1 MNFLLAVVLALSID
15 TDGMIKINGQR
26 TFMLGLYDFAKTSD
40 PKTSDQWKDARDA
53 GFNLVHTNATATDLQ
68 KAAQHGLYA
77 WTGVGALNG
86 TNEAAIRKTVET
98 LRNEQ
103 ALILWETED
112 EPTFVWK
119 KPLEIRTPAER
130 IIATRK
136 LVQSLDPK
144 RLFYLNQSPTNLV
157 STLRKYN
164 EGTDV
169 VATDV
174 YPVIPRGLRNQYAL
188 WPDGQQGDF
197 LNESISQ
204 VGQYMD
210 KMRQVS
216 GPSKPVFMV
225 LQGFAWESIQK
236 EPDPKMMLYPTK
248 EQGRFMAYQSI
259 VHGANGILYW
269 GLHLGPANNPAWQ
282 TARAVASEL
291 KQIPGEI
298 AARPLPA
305 KLALEYFDTGHSLD
319 RGIAYTVRPSKDSV
333 LVIAVNEDKNPVDV
347 AISGLSEYKSCQV
360 EFGTQ
365 TATLRNG
372 VLRHLF
378 EPFGARV
385 FRCRR

>member
-1 MNFLLAVVLALSID
+1 MNLLLAAALALSID
-15 TDGMIKINGQR
+15 TDGMIKVNGER
-26 TFMLGLYDFAKTSD
+26 TFMVGLYDFAKTAD
-40 PKTSDQWKDARDA
+40 PWREARDA
-53 GFNLVHTNATATDLQ
+53 GFNLTHTGATPADLQ
-68 KAAQHGLYA
+68 KAGKYDFYA
-77 WTGVGALNG
+77 WTTVGALNG
-86 TNEAAIRKTVET
+86 KNEAAIRKTVES
-98 LRNEQ
+98 LRNEP

-136 LVQSLDPK
+136 LVQSLDPT
-144 RLFYLNQSPTNLV
+144 RLFYLNQSPTHLV

-174 YPVIPRGLRNQYAL
+174 YPVIPRGIRDQYAL

-204 VGQYMD
+204 TGQYAD
-210 KMRQVS
+210 KMRQVA
-216 GPSKPVFMV
+216 GPGRPVFMV

-236 EPDPKMMLYPTK
+236 EPDPKKLLYPTK

-259 VHGANGILYW
+259 AHGANGILYW

-282 TARAVASEL
+282 TARAVATEL
-291 KQIPGEI
+291 KQIHAELS
-298 AARPLPA
+298 ARSIPVKLP
-305 KLALEYFDTGHSLD
+305 LEYFETGHSLD
-319 RGIAYTVRPSKDSV
+319 RGIAYTLRPTKDGA
-333 LVIAVNEDKNPVDV
+333 LLIAVNEDKNPVDV
-347 AISGLSEYKSCQV
+347 AIGGLSQYKSCKV

-365 TATLRNG
+365 TATLRGG
-372 VLRHLF
+372 VLRQSF
-378 EPFGARV
+378 EPFAARV
-385 FRCRR
+385 FRCTR